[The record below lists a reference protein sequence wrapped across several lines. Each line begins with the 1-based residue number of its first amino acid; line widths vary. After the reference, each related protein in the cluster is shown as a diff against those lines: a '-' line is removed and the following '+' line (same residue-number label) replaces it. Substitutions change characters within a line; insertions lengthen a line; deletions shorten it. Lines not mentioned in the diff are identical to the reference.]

1 MKKTYSK
8 PDIIFD
14 SFALST
20 NVAANCE
27 FKTPLPKADECGMP
41 IGFLNDVIFITE
53 MQGCTKIIETGAWDT
68 ICYHQPTEEN
78 NLFNS

>member
-8 PDIIFD
+8 PDIFFD
-14 SFALST
+14 SFSLST
-20 NVAANCE
+20 TVAANCE

-41 IGFLNDVIFITE
+41 TGYFNYIVFVNEL
-53 MQGCTKIIETGAWDT
+53 QGCNRTVESGVWET

>member
-1 MKKTYSK
+1 MKKNYSK

-14 SFALST
+14 SFTLST
-20 NVAANCE
+20 NVAADCE

-41 IGFLNDVIFITE
+41 YFNYVVFMNE
-53 MQGCTKIIETGAWDT
+53 MQGCRKIEPSGVFNT
-68 ICYHQPTEEN
+68 ICYHQPSETN

>member
-8 PDIIFD
+8 PDVIFD
-14 SFALST
+14 SFSLST
-20 NVAANCE
+20 NVAADCA
-27 FKTPLPKADECGMP
+27 FKTPLPKADECGLP
-41 IGFLNDVIFITE
+41 TGFLNEIIFITE
-53 MQGCTKIIETGAWDT
+53 MQGCTRTQGNGQWDT